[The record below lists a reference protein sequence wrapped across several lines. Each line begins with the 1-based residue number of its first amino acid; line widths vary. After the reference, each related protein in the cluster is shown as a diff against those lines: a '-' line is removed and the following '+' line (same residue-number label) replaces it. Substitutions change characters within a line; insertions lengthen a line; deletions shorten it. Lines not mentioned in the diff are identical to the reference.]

1 MGSNR
6 NNMFLLSDFKSN
18 MISDMPVLDQYFL
31 LRKPQDKVLLL
42 HINVTTTTA
51 FEKNVLIGFGGSAND
66 GALRAY
72 DVK

>member
-6 NNMFLLSDFKSN
+6 NDMFLLSELENN
-18 MISDMPVLDQYFL
+18 MISDMPMLDQYFL
-31 LRKPQDKVLLL
+31 LGKPQDKVLLL

-51 FEKNVLIGFGGSAND
+51 FVENVLIGFGGSAND
-66 GALRAY
+66 RALRAY